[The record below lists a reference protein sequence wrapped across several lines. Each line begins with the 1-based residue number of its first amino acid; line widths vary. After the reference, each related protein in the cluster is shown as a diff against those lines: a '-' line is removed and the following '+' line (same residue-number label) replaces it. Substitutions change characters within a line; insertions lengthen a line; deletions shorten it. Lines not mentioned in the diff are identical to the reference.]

1 VGADDAEAATQA
13 HRLMS
18 AFLARPHGPLAGT
31 HPDVLSRRVREL
43 LLIGAS
49 AAIPLALGLAIS
61 VALPHPSLGLL
72 LAVTVGGLSVV
83 SLVTSERYEIT
94 VLIVALYL
102 GLLEGPVKLGTGA
115 HAEAAVIRDVLI
127 FSISLGAVLRMV
139 VRRERLK
146 LPPMSAWVIGYVAI
160 VLVEVF
166 NPKTNGILK
175 ALGGIRQQLEFIPFF
190 FFGYLL
196 MRSKLRFR
204 MLFLVLG
211 VMALANGVVSTI
223 QEKEGPA
230 QVASWGPGY
239 RELVYGS
246 VEQGESIGRTGR
258 TGLSARTFIV
268 EGVAQVRPMAL
279 GTDSG
284 FGGALGLVALPGALA
299 LLAIGPLRRKW
310 PVVLLGLG
318 AILAVMTG
326 LGRTQVV
333 GATAGVFAFAALALS
348 GGGRVSRSLVALL
361 AVMLLALPLGLV
373 VASLE
378 GSGIFSRYAEIAPGN
393 VVESKDK
400 KTAEFK
406 AIPHQIEAAPL
417 GVGLGTVGSAGGFG
431 GKQTETLEGHAVGG
445 ATVWKLILDE
455 LGVPGMLL
463 WLGLN
468 IRVLTLAL
476 PGLRRIRD
484 PELRLELA
492 AIYAVFLATLVT
504 GFSGT
509 TVTSAVEGPL
519 VWLTAGITA
528 YWFLGPGRVALR
540 AAAKDAPSLGVPDL
554 TYA

>member
-1 VGADDAEAATQA
+1 
-13 HRLMS
+13 MS
-18 AFLARPHGPLAGT
+18 AVSARSHSRLPGA
-31 HPDVLSRRVREL
+31 HPDVRSRRIREL
-43 LLIGAS
+43 LLIGVS
-49 AAIPLALGLAIS
+49 GAIPLALGLAIS
-61 VALPHPSLGLL
+61 VADSHPSIGLL
-72 LAVTVGGLSVV
+72 LGLTVGVMCVLW
-83 SLVTSERYEIT
+83 LMNSERYELS

-115 HAEAAVIRDVLI
+115 HAETAVIRDVLI
-127 FSISLGAVLRMV
+127 YAISLGAVMRIV
-139 VRRERLK
+139 VKRERIK
-146 LPPMSAWVIGYVAI
+146 LPPMSTWVLAYAAI

-175 ALGGIRQQLEFIPFF
+175 ALGGIRQQMEFLPFF

-196 MRSKLRFR
+196 MRSKVRFR
-204 MLFLVLG
+204 ILFLVLG

-246 VEQGESIGRTGR
+246 VEQGESLGRRGR
-258 TGLSARTFIV
+258 TGLSARLFIV

-299 LLAIGPLRRKW
+299 LLAIGPLRRRW
-310 PVVLLGLG
+310 PVALLGLG

-333 GATAGVFAFAALALS
+333 GATAGVLAFAALSLS
-348 GGGRVSRSLVALL
+348 GGGRVSRSLVAML

-373 VASLE
+373 IASIE
-378 GSGIFSRYAEIAPGN
+378 GSGIFNRYASVAPGN

-400 KTAEFK
+400 KTSEFTSM
-406 AIPHQIEAAPL
+406 PHQIEAAPL

-455 LGVPGMLL
+455 LGLPGMLL
-463 WLGLN
+463 YLALN

-476 PGLRRIRD
+476 PGLRRVRD
-484 PELRLELA
+484 AELRLELA
-492 AIYAVFLATLVT
+492 AVYAVFLAVLVT
-504 GFSGT
+504 GVSGT

-519 VWLTAGITA
+519 VWFTVGLTS
-528 YWFLGPGRVALR
+528 YWFLGPGRAALG
-540 AAAKDAPSLGVPDL
+540 AAGKNEDAPSVGAPAL